1 MHKNQRPRNFSF
13 QGFFRLIRVQN
24 LLIIVFSQYLCAI
37 YLLEGISVTNIE
49 LFLLSLS
56 TVFLA
61 AAGYIINDYYDVKI
75 DYVNKPNRVI
85 VGKVLKRRVVLFS
98 HSLLNFTAI
107 GIGFYLNWKIAAIHF
122 TSAFLLW
129 LYSNQLKRLPFIGNL
144 TVAFLTGISIS
155 IVSIYFGQK
164 AILINIYAVFA
175 FSISLIREIIKD
187 MEDWK
192 GDATFGCKTL
202 PIIFG
207 LRKTKLIVYSFIGLF
222 GFLIFYLTQFLEN
235 NILYYYFSGL
245 TLFIIYFVHR
255 LSTADKVKD
264 FHFLS
269 TYCKVIMLSGIIS
282 ILLF

>member
-37 YLLEGISVTNIE
+37 YLLEGISVTNVE

-107 GIGFYLNWKIAAIHF
+107 GIGFYLNLKIAAIHF

>member
-107 GIGFYLNWKIAAIHF
+107 GIGFYLNWEIAAIHF